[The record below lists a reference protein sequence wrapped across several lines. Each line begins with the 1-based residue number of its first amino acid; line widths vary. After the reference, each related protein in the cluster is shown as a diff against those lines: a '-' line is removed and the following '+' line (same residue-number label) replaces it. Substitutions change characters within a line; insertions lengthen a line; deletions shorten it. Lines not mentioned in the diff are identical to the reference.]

1 MKKSGIRFS
10 VPEIDLR
17 NMKMTLLIMVGVPVL
32 LSLALVA
39 TALVFGRPL
48 DSAQVLADG
57 SAQSSVHLIGEGSE
71 AAEKDALN
79 VSVVEPVRHL
89 PTAPASDDGYEIS
102 ELYTSPERALVL
114 GLFGSYANW

>member
-17 NMKMTLLIMVGVPVL
+17 DMKITLLIMVGVPVL

-39 TALVFGRPL
+39 TAMVFSKPL
-48 DSAQVLADG
+48 DSPQVLADG
-57 SAQSSVHLIGEGSE
+57 LALTSVHVSGEGSE
-71 AAEKDALN
+71 AAERDSLN
-79 VSVVEPVRHL
+79 VSVVEPIRL
-89 PTAPASDDGYEIS
+89 STTPPATDGGYKIS

>member
-1 MKKSGIRFS
+1 MKKSDIRFS

-17 NMKMTLLIMVGVPVL
+17 DMKITLLIMVGVPVL

-39 TALVFGRPL
+39 TAMVFGRPL
-48 DSAQVLADG
+48 DSPQVLADG
-57 SAQSSVHLIGEGSE
+57 PAQTSVLLSGEGTE

-79 VSVVEPVRHL
+79 VTVVELVRL
-89 PTAPASDDGYEIS
+89 SPTPPATCGGYELS

-114 GLFGSYANW
+114 GLLGSYASW